1 MANKGSKKLG
11 SAPSSTDSSPA
22 QSITILELMGKETL
36 KDVTKEQ
43 TNKDMETIMAMFL
56 ELKAEIKSSQ
66 QKIEERIDKLH
77 DKIEETVKNLE
88 TEIEM
93 EKSAH
98 MVRIKGV
105 EEMKEQDLL
114 NTIIQ
119 PLAERMGLGV
129 KELENEIEFI
139 HRINS
144 RFAKMNKL
152 PRDVR
157 VTFVRREMKERVMR
171 IMSEEPLTILGKEVV
186 ALKETPRRIRE
197 IRKNYRFL
205 TEELNKDNI
214 RFRWLLP
221 EGMIVNWQA
230 KNIRLETIQEAREF
244 YKQNFKE
251 NERDHATELNEDNI
265 GNYGNKHQRQRYKK
279 VEVNLDQEAR
289 AGTESQINT
298 RKKKRA

>member
-1 MANKGSKKLG
+1 M
-11 SAPSSTDSSPA
+11 P
-22 QSITILELMGKETL
+22 
-36 KDVTKEQ
+36 
-43 TNKDMETIMAMFL
+43 
-56 ELKAEIKSSQ
+56 
-66 QKIEERIDKLH
+66 EEWIDKLH

-88 TEIEM
+88 TQVSDLNYHLTESKQEIINNSNKIEELGKFLNENEEKLNKQIELNRELQEITIEHSESILKIEM

-98 MVRIKGV
+98 MVRIRGV

-157 VTFVRREMKERVMR
+157 VTFVRREMKERMMR
-171 IMSEEPLTILGKEVV
+171 IMSEEPLTVLGKEVV

-230 KNIRLETIQEAREF
+230 KNIRLETIQEAREI

-251 NERDHATELNEDNI
+251 NERDHTTELDEDNI
-265 GNYGNKHQRQRYKK
+265 GNY
-279 VEVNLDQEAR
+279 
-289 AGTESQINT
+289 
-298 RKKKRA
+298 